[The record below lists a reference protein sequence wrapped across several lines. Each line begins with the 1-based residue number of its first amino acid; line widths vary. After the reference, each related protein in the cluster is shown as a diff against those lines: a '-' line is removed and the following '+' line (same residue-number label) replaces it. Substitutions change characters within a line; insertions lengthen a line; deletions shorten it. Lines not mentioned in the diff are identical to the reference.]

1 MHKKREWPEL
11 GAGAGAG
18 AGKVVG
24 LILGDRKSCLMDAAS
39 FSVI

>member
-11 GAGAGAG
+11 GAGAG